1 MPAVMR
7 PSPALSSSLAGLLA
21 ASMVLPGCGSN
32 GPVTARAPEWKPEG
46 ETKCKASKSQSRP
59 LIVEWPS
66 NDRVALESTLKDGI
80 AMVRASGCEVEVLHR
95 CKASSSRYGYRGTSK
110 ESDSVSIRNEDDLY
124 ANLPLGAASLSGKL
138 QSSGSLN
145 VSMAVVGR
153 YISEGGDIATNDLQ
167 GEGCDRATH
176 YISAVSVGAFTFFAG
191 GSAEAGVGVD
201 TRLGVGAGARASNA
215 REELKSGGNVAACD
229 SATRKDSEPPDGC
242 SALLRIEIVPLSE
255 RRSAVR
261 SCPSGT
267 SWSGGRCV
275 EDDRPGTTPLPAT
288 TPTSTSRPAVAAT
301 TRPRATSAP
310 TSSPP
315 RAPSPLSSPVYTA
328 AGYSLLF
335 GSILLASGGIGAIG
349 QKKKLEDNPEWCSGD
364 RCTEEGASARKAGR
378 AFAILA
384 NVGVGLVALGGVLL
398 WVAPKSRT
406 SVGLSPGG
414 LRVAGEF

>member
-21 ASMVLPGCGSN
+21 ASMVLPGCGGN

-46 ETKCKASKSQSRP
+46 ETKCKVSRSQSRP

-66 NDRVALESTLKDGI
+66 NDRVALESTLKDGV
-80 AMVRASGCEVEVLHR
+80 AMVHASGCEVEVLHR

-153 YISEGGDIATNDLQ
+153 YISEGGEIATNDLQ

-191 GSAEAGVGVD
+191 GSAEVGVGAD
-201 TRLGVGAGARASNA
+201 TRLGVGAGARTSNA

-242 SALLRIEIVPLSE
+242 SALLRIEIVPLSG
-255 RRSAVR
+255 RRPAVP
-261 SCPSGT
+261 SCPSGK
-267 SWSGGRCV
+267 SWDGSRCV
-275 EDDRPGTTPLPAT
+275 EDERAGTTPPPAAT
-288 TPTSTSRPAVAAT
+288 GRPASAST
-301 TRPRATSAP
+301 TRPRATPAP

-315 RAPSPLSSPVYTA
+315 RATSSLSSPVYTA

-364 RCTEEGASARKAGR
+364 RCTEEGTSARKAGR

-384 NVGVGLVALGGVLL
+384 NVGVGLMALGGVLI